1 MVRATRYLFFV
12 SFSVVTSFVYS
23 QSKEVRIERFS
34 DLISYLETHT
44 QFKFSYSGRLVNIA
58 LTVRENVNL
67 SDPMQLEKLLAQYGI
82 EVVRRGDLLIFR
94 KRSNTTKN
102 VSGFVRDAE
111 SGESLVGAN
120 VVDVTSGK
128 GVATN
133 TFGFFSLDTS
143 GDSIAVSFVGYA
155 YQKLAVSQ
163 AEDGFVITLSREN
176 NILTEVLI
184 SGADARELAEMSTVR
199 LSPDQVKKLPVF
211 MGETDM
217 LKTLQL
223 LPGVQAG
230 TEGTAGFHVRGGGPD
245 QNLILLDGVP
255 VYNAN
260 HLFGFFSVFNADAI
274 NSVELIKGGFPAR
287 YGGRLSS
294 IVDIQMKEGNL
305 HELEGEGAIGLVASK
320 ITVSGP
326 INKGKTSFMLSARRT
341 YIDAFAVPLAKLS
354 GSDRVV
360 GGSFWDVNAKVNHIM
375 SPKDRVYA
383 SFYSGRD
390 KLYDEYSYDNEGVK
404 EDEHAEIQWGNI
416 TSALRWNHQ
425 YTDRLFSNLTATYTR
440 YQFELG
446 TRVNYQYADDLNT
459 PDIYRDNE
467 YYSNIRDVGLK
478 MDFDYFLNNDHLI
491 KFGANLV
498 HHALRPGV
506 SNFRSHIQADT
517 TFGSTKIGLDEMYV
531 YAEDEVSLSNATR
544 ANIGVHYSAARAGSK
559 TYTSWQ
565 PRVTLSQRLGSALS
579 VKASYS
585 RMAQYIHL
593 LVNSGIGL
601 PTDLWVPSTERVK
614 PQLSDQVALGLSSG
628 YRYIEISVEGYYK
641 WMNNLIEYK
650 DGAGFLDID
659 SRWENK
665 VEFGS
670 GKSYGA
676 EFFVQKKSGRFTGWL
691 SYTWSKSIREFDN
704 LNFGKPFPY
713 RYDRRHNVSVVYN
726 VAVNSRIDI
735 GAVWVYSTGNA
746 VTLPTSTYPK
756 AIWDSNQAGY
766 EDYIKHYP
774 GRNSSRM
781 KDYHRLDLSISFK
794 KATRWGERKWVV
806 GLYNSYNRLNPIYIE
821 LNDENRLNKKFRQLS
836 IFPLIPNVSYQFKF

>member
-1 MVRATRYLFFV
+1 MVKATRYLFFG
-12 SFSVVTSFVYS
+12 FFTVVTSAVYS

-44 QFKFSYSGRLVNIA
+44 EFKFSYSGKLVDIA

-67 SDPMQLEKLLAQYGI
+67 SDPMQLEKLLSPYGI
-82 EVVRRGDLLIFR
+82 EVVRRGNLLIFR
-94 KRSNTTKN
+94 KRNNTTKN
-102 VSGFVRDAE
+102 VSGFVRDAA

-120 VVDVTSGK
+120 VMDVATGK

-155 YQKLAVSQ
+155 YQKRAVKE
-163 AEDGFVITLSREN
+163 AGDGFVIALSREN
-176 NILTEVLI
+176 NLLTEVLI

-199 LSPDQVKKLPVF
+199 LSPEQIKKLPVF

-274 NSVELIKGGFPAR
+274 SSVELIKGGFPAR

-320 ITVSGP
+320 MTVSGP

-341 YIDAFAVPLAKLS
+341 YMDAFVVPLAKLS
-354 GSDRVV
+354 GSDRIV
-360 GGSFWDVNAKVNHIM
+360 GGGFWDVNAKVNHII
-375 SPKDRVYA
+375 SPKDRVYV

-390 KLYDEYSYDNEGVK
+390 KLYDDYSYDDVGVK

-446 TRVNYQYADDLNT
+446 TRVNYQYADDLNA

-467 YYSNIRDVGLK
+467 YYSNISDGGLK

-491 KFGANLV
+491 KFGANIV

-506 SNFRSHIQADT
+506 SNFRSHIQTDT
-517 TFGSTKIGLDEMYV
+517 TFGSPKIGLDEMYV
-531 YAEDEVSLSNATR
+531 YAEDEVSLSTSTR
-544 ANIGVHYSAARAGSK
+544 ANIGVHYSAARAGST

-565 PRVTLSQRLGSALS
+565 PRFTLNQRLGSALS

-614 PQLSDQVALGLSSG
+614 PQLSDQLALGVSSA
-628 YRYIEISVEGYYK
+628 YRRVEISVEGYYK
-641 WMNNLIEYK
+641 WMKNLIEYK

-670 GKSYGA
+670 GKSYGV
-676 EFFVQKKSGRFTGWL
+676 EFFVQKKSGRSTGWI
-691 SYTWSKSIREFDN
+691 SYTWSKSMREFDN

-726 VAVNSRIDI
+726 LAVNNRIDI

-766 EDYIKHYP
+766 EDFIKHYP

-821 LNDENRLNKKFRQLS
+821 LDDENRLNKKFRQLS